1 MSFSEITGLLVLS
14 KEWGNDPVTNNN
26 HPIPPFP
33 SIPYVKRTSKQ
44 AVSRSSPVSRSL
56 FVFRCEFP
64 WPQDGLTIENPEG
77 FSSEYLLKASKL
89 MIDLDMQKLITSW
102 GKTLEVEKAVYGGLW
117 VANGKR
123 GFPETQMLHV

>member
-1 MSFSEITGLLVLS
+1 L
-14 KEWGNDPVTNNN
+14 N
-26 HPIPPFP
+26 
-33 SIPYVKRTSKQ
+33 
-44 AVSRSSPVSRSL
+44 
-56 FVFRCEFP
+56 
-64 WPQDGLTIENPEG
+64 IENPEG

-117 VANGKR
+117 RFMGGQWQKR